1 MENSLAAPVLISKYY
16 MSANIIGGKVMTK
29 KKKKVGKMQKNRLKR
44 LIDCFSMYF
53 LHLKEC

>member
-29 KKKKVGKMQKNRLKR
+29 KKSWKNAEKQVKKV
-44 LIDCFSMYF
+44 D
-53 LHLKEC
+53 

>member
-16 MSANIIGGKVMTK
+16 TSANIIGVKVMK
-29 KKKKVGKMQKNRLKR
+29 KKKKVGKMQKNMLKK
-44 LIDCFSMYF
+44 LIDWISMYF